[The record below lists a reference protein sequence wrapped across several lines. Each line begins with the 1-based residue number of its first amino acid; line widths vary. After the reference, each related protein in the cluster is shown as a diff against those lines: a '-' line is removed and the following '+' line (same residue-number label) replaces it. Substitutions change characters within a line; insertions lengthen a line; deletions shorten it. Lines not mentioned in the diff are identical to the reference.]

1 MLTPSGIRE
10 KQFKPGLGYDKK
22 DVEQFLL
29 DVSSDFEALIHENED
44 LKKKLKDLSESVSY
58 YKSIEKTLQ
67 RALILAEK
75 TAQDTRATA
84 LREAEA
90 IEKEAKAKA
99 ATTIAESKKQLE
111 ILEHKTINLMQQYD
125 RFKLEFENM
134 LHTQLELI
142 NSKSFSINTEDFTY
156 SEAKNDDLFSQEELQ
171 KSLAAAANELD
182 QEVSPEEDINQL
194 KFDFISDNQE
204 KSYQTEDGFE
214 FYNVDSDRP

>member
-182 QEVSPEEDINQL
+182 QEASPEEDINQL